1 MMHHYSE
8 YALIVLL
15 LVGLLVWGFN
25 AYRLGKFR
33 GKKKVLP
40 LVIGAVLLLSAA
52 LFFLVTG

>member
-15 LVGLLVWGFN
+15 LGGLFVWGVN
-25 AYRLGKFR
+25 AYRLGKFQ

-40 LVIGAVLLLSAA
+40 LVIGAVLPLSAA
-52 LFFLVTG
+52 VFFLVTG

>member
-1 MMHHYSE
+1 MHHHSE

-25 AYRLGKFR
+25 AYRLGKFH

-40 LVIGAVLLLSAA
+40 LVIGALVLLFAA
-52 LFFLVTG
+52 VFFLMTG

>member
-15 LVGLLVWGFN
+15 LGGLLVWGLN
-25 AYRLGKFR
+25 SYRLGKFR
-33 GKKKVLP
+33 GKQNVLP

-52 LFFLVTG
+52 VFFLLTG

>member
-25 AYRLGKFR
+25 SYRLGKFN
-33 GKKKVLP
+33 GTQKGLP

-52 LFFLVTG
+52 VFFLVTG

>member
-15 LVGLLVWGFN
+15 LGGLLVWGLN
-25 AYRLGKFR
+25 SYRLGKFR
-33 GKKKVLP
+33 GKQKVLP

-52 LFFLVTG
+52 VFFLVTG

>member
-25 AYRLGKFR
+25 SYRLGKLQ
-33 GKKKVLP
+33 GKQKVLP

-52 LFFLVTG
+52 VFFLVPG

>member
-15 LVGLLVWGFN
+15 LVGLLVWGLN
-25 AYRLGKFR
+25 SYRLGKFQ
-33 GKKKVLP
+33 GKQKVLP

-52 LFFLVTG
+52 VFFLLTG

>member
-1 MMHHYSE
+1 MHHYSE

-25 AYRLGKFR
+25 AYRLGKFQ
-33 GKKKVLP
+33 GKKKFLP

-52 LFFLVTG
+52 VFFLVTG

>member
-15 LVGLLVWGFN
+15 LGGLLGWGFN
-25 AYRLGKFR
+25 TYRLGKFR
-33 GKKKVLP
+33 GKQKALP

-52 LFFLVTG
+52 VFFLVTG